1 MTTQSLE
8 EYIKNFCKLNFSVR
22 SISDKLAA
30 YFKEINLNAM
40 NLFNRE
46 KMFYIDQKN
55 CKDNNFDNSY
65 RTTIELLKICLFYV
79 LLIRNTKDGYKRY
92 REPLFNFYNL
102 WFKFI
107 NKFQETCSRFL
118 FLPVEFTTPIESV
131 LTYYSENNFYLESI
145 KCKLSEAFIYIKEK
159 YN

>member
-8 EYIKNFCKLNFSVR
+8 ESIKNYYKLNLSV
-22 SISDKLAA
+22 SYVSDKLTA

-55 CKDNNFDNSY
+55 SKDNNFHNSY
-65 RTTIELLKICLFYV
+65 STTIELLKICLFYV
-79 LLIRNTKDGYKRY
+79 LLIRNTKDYKKY
-92 REPLFNFYNL
+92 IEPLFNFYNL

-118 FLPVEFTTPIESV
+118 FLPVEFTKPIESV

-145 KCKLSEAFIYIKEK
+145 KCKLSEAIIYIKEK
-159 YN
+159 SN